1 MSDLKIF
8 PSMTDLIACL
18 SSGEKS
24 WSHVARL
31 IKEGDWKR
39 IFLITNDFGRNNF
52 KPEKEVELIV
62 VDFQKPVFQLIE
74 DISKGL
80 KGKITGF
87 EVALN
92 LVSGSGKEHM
102 AILSALL
109 KLGVG
114 VRLIAVT
121 KDGIM
126 EL

>member
-1 MSDLKIF
+1 
-8 PSMTDLIACL
+8 MTDLVACL

-24 WSHVARL
+24 WAHVSRL
-31 IKEGDWKR
+31 IKEQEWKK

-52 KPEKEVELIV
+52 KSEKNFEFVV
-62 VDFQKPVFQLIE
+62 VDFQKPVFELIE
-74 DISKGL
+74 DIRRGL
-80 KGKITGF
+80 KGKLTDL

-92 LVSGSGKEHM
+92 IVSGSGKEHM

-114 VRLIAVT
+114 VRLMAVT
-121 KDGIM
+121 KEGVR